1 MTTTVMV
8 EEELEITKT
17 QEDPDDN
24 MTSNPG
30 FPFKALLIQPH
41 SLSIIQQKFKISF
54 KHKRMKL
61 KFTIRHQEK
70 KQYV

>member
-1 MTTTVMV
+1 MV

-30 FPFKALLIQPH
+30 LPFNALLIQPH
-41 SLSIIQQKFKISF
+41 FLSIIQQKFKISF
-54 KHKRMKL
+54 KHKLLDGPEEQIPAMNNVKDAI
-61 KFTIRHQEK
+61 K
-70 KQYV
+70 